1 MDLATLGYAAAP
13 LLATLGLML
22 LGGWSAGRAAA
33 AGLALALAVAVF
45 VFDFGVGAGAGAAPS
60 LTSGLGTVGHEA
72 LLASASILWILW
84 PALALHHHQERIGA
98 ITALQAAL
106 TALSPRPGLQVL
118 MLGWFLALFLEG
130 AAGFGTPAAIVAPLL
145 VALGVPA
152 LQAVVIALLGHAAGV
167 VFGALGTP
175 LAAQVAMTGLP
186 AADLAWR
193 TALLN
198 AGAAAALML
207 ALAQTAGLTGG
218 GGGGGLARVAGAAP
232 VVVEASRAIP
242 AGWLL
247 LALLAFL
254 LPNLALAFGVGPALP
269 TLGGAAVGLFVF
281 AVVLHRRREAR
292 SDAGVGGGIDPR
304 GLAKALAPYL
314 ILIGLVLASRAVPGL
329 AEGLKHPGT
338 LLLAALILGCLVQGR
353 PLASLL
359 PAAQASGRRLLPVA
373 LALLAMLALSRLML
387 HAGMVDALQAGAVA
401 VVGPAWPWL
410 APAMGALGSFVTGS
424 ATASNLL
431 FSALQLQTAQE
442 LGLPTAWMLAG
453 QAVGAA
459 IGNIICPHNVVA
471 AAAAVGLAG
480 REAEILRRTL
490 LPCLAVLLLTGATL
504 AALVGI
510 GGIRAAG

>member
-22 LGGWSAGRAAA
+22 VAGWSAGRAAA

-45 VFDFGVGAGAGAAPS
+45 VFDFGAGDTPGLAA
-60 LTSGLGTVGHEA
+60 GLGTVGHEA

-84 PALALHHHQERIGA
+84 PALALHHHQERAGA

-207 ALAQTAGLTGG
+207 ALARTAGLVGSGG
-218 GGGGGLARVAGAAP
+218 GPARVAGAAAAA
-232 VVVEASRAIP
+232 EASRAIP
-242 AGWLL
+242 AGWIVLG
-247 LALLAFL
+247 LLAFL

-292 SDAGVGGGIDPR
+292 SDADAGGGIDPR

-314 ILIGLVLASRAVPGL
+314 ILIGLVLASRALPGL
-329 AEGLKHPGT
+329 AESLKHPGT
-338 LLLAALILGCLVQGR
+338 LLLAALILGCWVQGR

-401 VVGPAWPWL
+401 LVGPAWPWL

-442 LGLPTAWMLAG
+442 LGLPAAWMLAG

-490 LPCLAVLLLTGATL
+490 LPCLAVLLLTGAAL
-504 AALVGI
+504 ALGLALG
-510 GGIRAAG
+510 

>member
-198 AGAAAALML
+198 AGAAAA
-207 ALAQTAGLTGG
+207 
-218 GGGGGLARVAGAAP
+218 
-232 VVVEASRAIP
+232 
-242 AGWLL
+242 
-247 LALLAFL
+247 
-254 LPNLALAFGVGPALP
+254 
-269 TLGGAAVGLFVF
+269 
-281 AVVLHRRREAR
+281 
-292 SDAGVGGGIDPR
+292 
-304 GLAKALAPYL
+304 
-314 ILIGLVLASRAVPGL
+314 
-329 AEGLKHPGT
+329 
-338 LLLAALILGCLVQGR
+338 
-353 PLASLL
+353 
-359 PAAQASGRRLLPVA
+359 
-373 LALLAMLALSRLML
+373 
-387 HAGMVDALQAGAVA
+387 
-401 VVGPAWPWL
+401 
-410 APAMGALGSFVTGS
+410 
-424 ATASNLL
+424 
-431 FSALQLQTAQE
+431 
-442 LGLPTAWMLAG
+442 
-453 QAVGAA
+453 
-459 IGNIICPHNVVA
+459 
-471 AAAAVGLAG
+471 
-480 REAEILRRTL
+480 
-490 LPCLAVLLLTGATL
+490 
-504 AALVGI
+504 
-510 GGIRAAG
+510 

>member
-60 LTSGLGTVGHEA
+60 LTSGLQTVGHEA
-72 LLASASILWILW
+72 LFASASILWILW

-106 TALSPRPGLQVL
+106 TALSPRPGMQVL

-175 LAAQVAMTGLP
+175 LAAQVAMTGVP

-207 ALAQTAGLTGG
+207 ALARTAGLAGSGG
-218 GGGGGLARVAGAAP
+218 GPARVAGAAP

-242 AGWLL
+242 AGWIL

-254 LPNLALAFGVGPALP
+254 LPNLVLAFGVGPALP

-281 AVVLHRRREAR
+281 AVVLHRRRAAR
-292 SDAGVGGGIDPR
+292 SDAGAGGGIDPR

-314 ILIGLVLASRAVPGL
+314 ILIGLVLASRALPGL

-338 LLLAALILGCLVQGR
+338 LLLAALILGCWVQGR

-401 VVGPAWPWL
+401 LVGPAWPWL

-459 IGNIICPHNVVA
+459 IGNIVCPHNVVA

-490 LPCLAVLLLTGATL
+490 LPCLAVLLLTGAAL

-510 GGIRAAG
+510 GGFRAAG